1 MQSFTSNGG
10 SAANQPHSPFQ
21 PSPWASTPT
30 HAAQPGWSDYSS
42 NEQEVQ
48 PDPYGQDLNQ
58 TGNRFGEAPAGSS
71 SAGGYDSYGQE
82 TAEGYRPRGQAQQA
96 YEQVQSQ
103 QNGQQRAQSGPRSN
117 VAPQEYARAPAP
129 QAQRPPAVQR
139 HSSLLRPQQ
148 QARGGEQY
156 IRIEQRDEFQTL
168 CYWQNIT
175 SRAQDRLPVSRKVS
189 SVIDLWLICT
199 G

>member
-1 MQSFTSNGG
+1 MQSFTSGGG

-30 HAAQPGWSDYSS
+30 HAAQPGWNDYSS
-42 NEQEVQ
+42 NEQRVQ

-82 TAEGYRPRGQAQQA
+82 TAEGYRSRAQAQQG
-96 YEQVQSQ
+96 YEQDPIQ
-103 QNGQQRAQSGPRSN
+103 QNGQQRDQPGPRLN
-117 VAPQEYARAPAP
+117 AAPQEYARAPAT
-129 QAQRPPAVQR
+129 QAQRPPAIQR

-148 QARGGEQY
+148 QARGGKQY
-156 IRIEQRDEFQTL
+156 MKIGQQDHVDKLYR
-168 CYWQNIT
+168 WQNIT
-175 SRAQDRLPVSRKVS
+175 SLAQDRHPVSRKA
-189 SVIDLWLICT
+189 LFRALLIFC
-199 G
+199 